1 MITLDDN
8 MWKELE
14 GGYKIPY
21 DVSVPLTQLERAISS
36 TEVEKIFSELWDELH
51 HQGDVGVASYMAIP
65 QLVRISRDKGLF
77 NWNVLTLCSTI
88 EQQRH
93 LEENPSLPTEYTEYY
108 NTGLME
114 LKEFILDN
122 FRSIQDELTL
132 RAALSALAVCNGE
145 MKLSKAIIELSD
157 DTLDEFLEQF

>member
-1 MITLDDN
+1 MITLNDN
-8 MWKELE
+8 IWKELE

-21 DVSVPLTQLERAISS
+21 DVSVPLTQMERATSS
-36 TEVEKIFSELWDELH
+36 VEIDKILTELWDELH
-51 HQGDVGVASYMAIP
+51 HQGDVGVASYLAIP
-65 QLVRISRDKGLF
+65 QLVRISRDKSLF
-77 NWNVLTLCSTI
+77 NWNVLALCSTI

-93 LEENPSLPTEYTEYY
+93 LGENPPLPTEYTEYY
-108 NTGLME
+108 NNGLIE

-122 FRSIQDELTL
+122 FRFIQDELTL

>member
-1 MITLDDN
+1 MITLSN
-8 MWKELE
+8 SIWKELE

-21 DVSVPLTQLERAISS
+21 DVSVPLTQLEWATSS
-36 TEVEKIFSELWDELH
+36 TEVEKIFSELWNELH

-93 LEENPSLPTEYTEYY
+93 LGENPSLPTEYTEYY
-108 NTGLME
+108 NNGLME

>member
-1 MITLDDN
+1 MITLSN
-8 MWKELE
+8 SIWKELE

-21 DVSVPLTQLERAISS
+21 DVSVPLTQLERVTSS
-36 TEVEKIFSELWDELH
+36 TEVEKIFSELWNELH

-93 LEENPSLPTEYTEYY
+93 LGENPSLPTEYTEYY
-108 NTGLME
+108 NNGLME

-132 RAALSALAVCNGE
+132 RAALSALAVCNGK